1 MRISDYGIMELSGME
16 FHAYHGCL
24 ESEKKEGNRFIV
36 DFKAVYYLRK
46 PAVTDDL
53 KDAVDYSVIYSLIR
67 EEMGKRSDLLEHV
80 ANRIVLAVKDRFS
93 QALPF
98 IKVTVTKCNPPV
110 GGPCEGAKVTAYSQ
124 NPVYAYRYGRFP
136 TL

>member
-1 MRISDYGIMELSGME
+1 MRISDFGIMELTGME

-24 ESEKKEGNRFIV
+24 ESEKREGNRFIV

-53 KDAVDYSVIYSLIR
+53 KDAADYSVIYSLIR

-93 QALPF
+93 QA
-98 IKVTVTKCNPPV
+98 
-110 GGPCEGAKVTAYSQ
+110 
-124 NPVYAYRYGRFP
+124 FP
-136 TL
+136 YF

>member
-1 MRISDYGIMELSGME
+1 MRISDYGIMELSGLE

-24 ESEKKEGNRFIV
+24 EQEKKEGNRFLV

-46 PAVTDDL
+46 PAATDRL
-53 KDAVDYSVIYSLIR
+53 EDAADYSAIYELIR
-67 EEMGKRSDLLEHV
+67 EEMEKPSELLEHV
-80 ANRIVLAVKDRFS
+80 ANRIVLAVKARFS

-98 IKVTVTKCNPPV
+98 IKVTVTKCNPPI
-110 GGPCEGAKVTAYSQ
+110 GGPCDGAKVTAYSQ

-136 TL
+136 VL